1 MNCWKKLFKEI
12 RSRFADDDEMAF
24 KHMSEPLGTI
34 MRECKAELVKNNF
47 VLSADSGSLL
57 APSLD
62 KRLAFAEELVT
73 KIDGDMPVSAILATT
88 YWMQAEMINLNKQ

>member
-1 MNCWKKLFKEI
+1 MTEREQLINALESVEI
-12 RSRFADDDEMAF
+12 YLRNQEL
-24 KHMSEPLGTI
+24 SEIG
-34 MRECKAELVKNNF
+34 MQVKGKVIEALNQVNKNF
-47 VLSADSGSLL
+47 IKSDVSGSLL